1 MPVVALLLQIIDGT
15 ARKAGL
21 SMMGHI
27 VDPGRLL
34 ADLVRMGAEVEEGE
48 EVRGRS
54 SPRGEVDGG

>member
-1 MPVVALLLQIIDGT
+1 MPVVALLLQILDGT

-48 EVRGRS
+48 EVRGPS
-54 SPRGEVDGG
+54 SP